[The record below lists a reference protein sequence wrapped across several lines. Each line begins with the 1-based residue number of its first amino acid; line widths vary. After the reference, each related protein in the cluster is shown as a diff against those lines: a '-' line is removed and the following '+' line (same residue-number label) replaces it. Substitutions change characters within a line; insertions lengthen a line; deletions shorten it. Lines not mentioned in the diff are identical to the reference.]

1 MNRKRIFCLAF
12 LTCSL
17 LSSCAVNNTC
27 SSSSFI
33 SLSSSSSTSSSSIEK
48 INLLEKENLQ
58 SDYVHWIGRTLY
70 DEEKE
75 RVNFYYTATGFEIE
89 FVGTSLSA
97 TIFAEN
103 YNVQDR
109 RPYFSAFIDDQDLGE
124 ELVFTVEKANE
135 KVQLAKDLEYGKH
148 KVKLL
153 KRSEPYDGLTSIQQI
168 KTDGYFDKYNINS
181 SKLKF
186 QILGASGISGHGA
199 LGQKGEKRTTKNSS
213 SLHAFGYLTA
223 RMFDAETQFVSNS
236 GMGLVWG
243 HQPTNLQKAYEYVGL
258 DKNCNVIEEKWNH
271 QNFVP
276 DAVIVNIGGNDWTS
290 HISNLKDQS
299 AAKKEFR
306 TAVLNTL
313 TNIHSLYPNT
323 FIYWVHTGSNNGT
336 EASTVINDYSKRKQV
351 KVVVMPK
358 VGEDGD
364 PEGAN
369 GHNSVIT
376 HIKAADIIA
385 EAIEKYTSF
394 SRVKENIKWEY

>member
-17 LSSCAVNNTC
+17 LSSCAVNNTS

-109 RPYFSAFIDDQDLGE
+109 RPYFSAFVDDQDLGE
-124 ELVFTVEKANE
+124 ELVFTVETANE

-168 KTDGYFDKYNINS
+168 KTDGYFDKYNIDS

-186 QILGASGISGHGA
+186 
-199 LGQKGEKRTTKNSS
+199 
-213 SLHAFGYLTA
+213 
-223 RMFDAETQFVSNS
+223 
-236 GMGLVWG
+236 
-243 HQPTNLQKAYEYVGL
+243 
-258 DKNCNVIEEKWNH
+258 
-271 QNFVP
+271 
-276 DAVIVNIGGNDWTS
+276 
-290 HISNLKDQS
+290 
-299 AAKKEFR
+299 
-306 TAVLNTL
+306 
-313 TNIHSLYPNT
+313 
-323 FIYWVHTGSNNGT
+323 
-336 EASTVINDYSKRKQV
+336 
-351 KVVVMPK
+351 
-358 VGEDGD
+358 
-364 PEGAN
+364 
-369 GHNSVIT
+369 
-376 HIKAADIIA
+376 
-385 EAIEKYTSF
+385 
-394 SRVKENIKWEY
+394 